1 MYEPSEAT
9 VRGPWPLFLL
19 SSGLLA
25 SCLEYGYK
33 GEKGADPV
41 PDVEVDPTSLDFG
54 ALDYGQEQSE
64 VVRISNAGDADL
76 TLEGIA
82 LGGLGSAFTLTTTDT
97 LTTLTPGASTEL
109 LVTYTP
115 WSTDDADFIRITS
128 DDPDEPT
135 VDVDLSGALDVPL
148 LVFDP
153 DPMDLGGLPIG
164 ASTSADLTLRNE
176 GVADLELYGLMI
188 SGDAFSAE
196 LPATPLTLAPGES
209 TSMPITF
216 EAIGEGTFEGRV
228 WASSNAGT
236 GSDSV
241 ALTGIG
247 SSGPVAVCDVDPD
260 VVTSHDDKPTWVG
273 DESYDPAGADIVSYD
288 WELLEAPTGSSAEMP
303 GDESDADRRDFP
315 WDLAGEYMARLVV
328 TNEFGQVSS
337 PCDAILVAAP
347 TDDLWIEMYWEHAQD
362 DMDLHLLAPGG
373 SKWGSLDC
381 HWQNCVDGGL
391 DWGVPGD
398 DADDPS
404 LDLDDIA
411 GTGPENIRIEDPQY
425 GEYTVLV
432 HDYPASR
439 YRSDNAV
446 TVNIYVGGELVFTDT
461 REISGEDTWESYATV
476 SFPDGTVT
484 PL

>member
-1 MYEPSEAT
+1 M
-9 VRGPWPLFLL
+9 RGLWPPLLFIF
-19 SSGLLA
+19 GLLP
-25 SCLEYGYK
+25 SCLEYGYN
-33 GEKGADPV
+33 GEKGADPL
-41 PDVEVDPTSLDFG
+41 PDIEVSPSSLDFG
-54 ALDYGQEQSE
+54 ALDYGEEQTE
-64 VVRISNAGDADL
+64 VVRISNLGGADL
-76 TLEGIA
+76 SLTGIE
-82 LGGLGSAFTLTTTDT
+82 LGGESEAFTLSTTDT
-97 LTTLTPGASTEL
+97 LTTLTPGESTDL

-115 WSTDDADFIRITS
+115 WTTLDAGVARIAS

-135 VDVDLSGALDVPL
+135 VDVDLSGSLDVPL

-153 DPMDLGGLPIG
+153 DPMDLGGLPVG
-164 ASTSADLTLRNE
+164 ANTSSDLTISNE

-188 SGDAFSAE
+188 SGDAFSGE
-196 LPATPLTLAPGES
+196 LPSLPLTLAPGES
-209 TSMPITF
+209 TSLPITF
-216 EAIGEGTFEGRV
+216 DALSEGTFEGRV

-236 GSDSV
+236 GTDSV
-241 ALTGIG
+241 VLTGIG
-247 SSGPVAVCDVDPD
+247 SSGPVAICDVDPD
-260 VVTSHDDKPTWVG
+260 VVTSHDDQPTWIG
-273 DESYDPAGADIVSYD
+273 DESYDPAGAEIVSYD
-288 WELLEAPTGSSAEMP
+288 WELLEAPTGSAAEMP
-303 GDESDADRRDFP
+303 GRDTDADRRDFA

-328 TNEFGQVSS
+328 TNEFGQVSA
-337 PCDAILVAAP
+337 PCDAVLVAAP
-347 TDDLWIEMYWEHAQD
+347 SDDLWIEMYWEHAQD

-391 DWGVPGD
+391 DWGEPGD

-411 GTGPENIRIEDPQY
+411 GTGPENIRIEDPEY

-446 TVNIYVGGELVFTDT
+446 TVNIFVGGALVFTET
-461 REISGEDTWESYATV
+461 REISGEDTWESYAYV

-484 PL
+484 GL